1 MGSASGGM
9 RMGALEFLDIITP
22 EEASTLVSEP
32 AVVPLFS
39 DLHALQVLLLAAQ
52 KHTFHTASNK
62 SWDGGLR
69 SEAEHWGVRAGL
81 CNPPSHSEK

>member
-32 AVVPLFS
+32 AVVPLFP
-39 DLHALQVLLLAAQ
+39 DLHSWFCYLQH
-52 KHTFHTASNK
+52 KDTA
-62 SWDGGLR
+62 
-69 SEAEHWGVRAGL
+69 V
-81 CNPPSHSEK
+81 

>member
-32 AVVPLFS
+32 AVVSLFP
-39 DLHALQVLLLAAQ
+39 DLHSWFCYLQILQFKQQ
-52 KHTFHTASNK
+52 KLR
-62 SWDGGLR
+62 WRLDGARLNTR
-69 SEAEHWGVRAGL
+69 E
-81 CNPPSHSEK
+81 